1 MARFIFR
8 FSISLL
14 TFCVGIVGVAWSSFG
29 VSKTVPPKSFVEKS
43 LTFKPQP
50 RYHYFQSWAQD
61 YELPDGRIISIHCQ
75 NSDSPA
81 ETAER
86 LNLQVKHADTILQRN
101 IKLDA
106 NGQRLGERIV
116 AVFPLNDFG
125 YVWVRIFWTDGAQ
138 LYTISSL
145 SLSEAL
151 EFEKTVSFREIYLD

>member
-8 FSISLL
+8 FSVSLL
-14 TFCVGIVGVAWSSFG
+14 TFCVGIVGVAWTSSG
-29 VSKTVPPKSFVEKS
+29 VSKTVPPKPLVEKS
-43 LTFKPQP
+43 LTFKPQT

-81 ETAER
+81 EAAER
-86 LNLQVKHADTILQRN
+86 LNLKLKHADTIL
-101 IKLDA
+101 
-106 NGQRLGERIV
+106 ERYIRFDSNEQLSEERVV
-116 AVFPLNDFG
+116 AAFPVNDLG
-125 YVWVRIFWTDGAQ
+125 YVWVRVFWTDGTR

-151 EFEKTVSFREIYLD
+151 EFEKAVYFREIYLD